1 MSARSSAA
9 SSRTSR
15 TFFPEIR
22 SVYQATSVIE
32 LRQYVQHWKDHGQS
46 IAFIPTMGNLH
57 AGHMSLIEKGQ
68 SLSDRTICSI
78 FVNPMQFGPNEDWD
92 HYPRS
97 LEADLAQ
104 LEAIGCDLVYLPTAS
119 ELYPDGLDKISQV
132 QVTDLTEHY
141 EGAHRPG
148 HFTGVATVVLKLFN
162 IVRPDVSVFGKK
174 DYQQYRV
181 ISKMVE
187 DFNLEVQIIGQE
199 TTRDASGLAISSRN
213 QYLDAAQKKTA
224 AGIYRQLQQTAAS
237 IDQGERDFSTLE
249 QDAIKNLDAT
259 GFNTDYFKICNAET
273 LLPATSEDRDLVI
286 LVTAALGQTRLLDN
300 IEISLW

>member
-1 MSARSSAA
+1 M
-9 SSRTSR
+9 
-15 TFFPEIR
+15 
-22 SVYQATSVIE
+22 YQATSVIE

-57 AGHMSLIEKGQ
+57 GGHMSLIEKGQ

-97 LEADLAQ
+97 LDSDLEQ

-119 ELYPDGLDKISQV
+119 ELYPEGLEKISHV
-132 QVTDLTEHY
+132 QVTDLTDNF

-162 IVRPDVSVFGKK
+162 IVKPDVSVFGKK

-187 DFNLEVQIIGQE
+187 DFNLDVQIIGQE
-199 TTRDASGLAISSRN
+199 TTREASGLATSSRN
-213 QYLDAAQKKTA
+213 QYLDAAQKQQA
-224 AGIYRQLQQTAAS
+224 AMIYQTLQQAARQ
-237 IDQGERDFSTLE
+237 IEEGERDFQSLE
-249 QDAIKNLDAT
+249 RRALENLDGA
-259 GFNTDYFKICNAET
+259 GFHTDYFAVCNAET
-273 LLPATSEDRDLVI
+273 LAPASAQDRDLVI
-286 LVTAALGQTRLLDN
+286 LVTAALGATRLLDN

>member
-1 MSARSSAA
+1 M
-9 SSRTSR
+9 
-15 TFFPEIR
+15 
-22 SVYQATSVIE
+22 YQATAVSE
-32 LRQYVQHWKDHGQS
+32 LRQYVQRWKSNHQS

-97 LEADLAQ
+97 LERDLEMLKQ
-104 LEAIGCDLVYLPTAS
+104 IGCDLVYLPTAS
-119 ELYPDGLDKISQV
+119 ELYPDGLDRISQV
-132 QVTDLTEHY
+132 QVTDLTDDY

-181 ISKMVE
+181 ICKMVE
-187 DFNLEVQIIGQE
+187 DFNLDVRIIGQE
-199 TTRDASGLAISSRN
+199 TTRDPSGLATSSRN
-213 QYLDAAQKKTA
+213 QYLDDAQKQQATLIYKT
-224 AGIYRQLQQTAAS
+224 LQQAAS
-237 IDQGERDFSTLE
+237 QIAEGERDFAAIEARAIETL
-249 QDAIKNLDAT
+249 DTA
-259 GFNTDYFKICNAET
+259 GFKTDYFAVCNAET
-273 LLPATSEDRDLVI
+273 LKPAAPGDRDLVI
-286 LVTAALGQTRLLDN
+286 LTTAALGGTRLLDN
-300 IEISLW
+300 VEISLW

>member
-1 MSARSSAA
+1 M
-9 SSRTSR
+9 
-15 TFFPEIR
+15 
-22 SVYQATSVIE
+22 YQATSVTE

-92 HYPRS
+92 HYPRTLEKDIAL
-97 LEADLAQ
+97 LEAS
-104 LEAIGCDLVYLPTAS
+104 GCDLVYLPAAS
-119 ELYPDGLDKISQV
+119 ELYPEGLERISQV
-132 QVTDLTEHY
+132 QVTDLTDHY

-162 IVRPDVSVFGKK
+162 IVKPDVSVFGKK

-199 TTRDASGLAISSRN
+199 TTREVSGLATSSRN
-213 QYLDAAQKKTA
+213 QYLDDAQKEKA
-224 AGIYRQLQQTAAS
+224 ALIYQVLQQTAQQ
-237 IDQGERDFSTLE
+237 IDKGERDFETL
-249 QDAIKNLDAT
+249 QVRAIHDLDDAGFKT
-259 GFNTDYFKICNAET
+259 GYFCICNADN
-273 LLPATSEDRDLVI
+273 LLPATTEDRDLVI
-286 LVTAALGQTRLLDN
+286 LVTAAIGPTRLLDN

>member
-1 MSARSSAA
+1 M
-9 SSRTSR
+9 
-15 TFFPEIR
+15 
-22 SVYQATSVIE
+22 YQATSVTE

-68 SLSDRTICSI
+68 SLSDRSLCSI
-78 FVNPMQFGPNEDWD
+78 FVNPMQFGPNEDWN
-92 HYPRS
+92 HYPRTLDS
-97 LEADLAQ
+97 DIEQ

-119 ELYPDGLDKISQV
+119 ELYPEGLDKITHV
-132 QVTDLTEHY
+132 HVTDLTDHY

-162 IVRPDVSVFGKK
+162 IVKPDVSVFGKK

-187 DFNLEVQIIGQE
+187 DLNLDVQIIGQE
-199 TTRDASGLAISSRN
+199 TTRENSGLATSSRN
-213 QYLDAAQKKTA
+213 QYLDPEQTRQAAL
-224 AGIYRQLQQTAAS
+224 IYQLLQDCARR
-237 IDQGERDFSTLE
+237 IGEGERDFKAVEAS
-249 QDAIKNLDAT
+249 AASHLDEA
-259 GFNTDYFKICNAET
+259 GFKTDYFSICNAET
-273 LLPATSEDRDLVI
+273 LLPASVEDRDLVI
-286 LVTAALGQTRLLDN
+286 LVTAGLGATRLLDN

>member
-1 MSARSSAA
+1 
-9 SSRTSR
+9 
-15 TFFPEIR
+15 
-22 SVYQATSVIE
+22 
-32 LRQYVQHWKDHGQS
+32 
-46 IAFIPTMGNLH
+46 MGNLH

-68 SLSDRTICSI
+68 SLCDRTICSI

-97 LEADLAQ
+97 LERDIEQ

-119 ELYPDGLDKISQV
+119 ELYPEGLDRISHV
-132 QVTDLTEHY
+132 EVTDLSERY

-174 DYQQYRV
+174 DFQQYRV
-181 ISKMVE
+181 ISKMVA

-199 TTRDASGLAISSRN
+199 TTREASGLASSSRN
-213 QYLDAAQKKTA
+213 QYLDDAQKQTA
-224 AGIYRQLQQTAAS
+224 ALIYRQLQQTARL
-237 IDQGERDFSTLE
+237 IEEGERDFEMLE
-249 QDAIKNLDAT
+249 QRAIETLDAA
-259 GFNTDYFKICNAET
+259 GFKTDYFCICNAET
-273 LLPATSEDRDLVI
+273 LSPAGGGDRDLVI
-286 LVTAALGQTRLLDN
+286 LVTAALGATRLLDN

>member
-1 MSARSSAA
+1 M
-9 SSRTSR
+9 
-15 TFFPEIR
+15 
-22 SVYQATSVIE
+22 YQATSVTE

-46 IAFIPTMGNLH
+46 IAFVPTMGNLH

-97 LEADLAQ
+97 LERDIEQ

-119 ELYPDGLDKISQV
+119 ELYPEGLDKISHV
-132 QVTDLTEHY
+132 EVTDLTEHY

-162 IVRPDVSVFGKK
+162 IVKPDVSVFGKK
-174 DYQQYRV
+174 DFQQYRV
-181 ISKMVE
+181 ISKMVK
-187 DFNLEVQIIGQE
+187 DFNLEVQIIGHE
-199 TTRDASGLAISSRN
+199 TTREASGLATSSRN
-213 QYLDAAQKKTA
+213 QYLDDAQKEKA
-224 AGIYRQLQQTAAS
+224 AMIYRLLQQTARL
-237 IDQGERDFSTLE
+237 IDEGERDFEML
-249 QDAIKNLDAT
+249 QQRAIDSLDAA
-259 GFNTDYFKICNAET
+259 GFKTDYFSICNAET
-273 LLPATSEDRDLVI
+273 LLPASDGDRDLVI
-286 LVTAALGQTRLLDN
+286 LVTAALGKTRLLDN

>member
-1 MSARSSAA
+1 M
-9 SSRTSR
+9 
-15 TFFPEIR
+15 
-22 SVYQATSVIE
+22 YQATSVIE

-68 SLSDRTICSI
+68 SLCDRSICSI

-97 LEADLAQ
+97 LDSDLQQ

-119 ELYPDGLDKISQV
+119 ELYPEGLERISQV
-132 QVTDLTEHY
+132 LVTDLTQNY

-187 DFNLEVQIIGQE
+187 DFNLDVQIIGQE
-199 TTRDASGLAISSRN
+199 TTREPSGLASSSRN
-213 QYLDAAQKKTA
+213 QYLDDAQKETA
-224 AGIYRQLQQTAAS
+224 ALIYRQLQQTAQR
-237 IDQGERDFSTLE
+237 IERGERDYEALQRE
-249 QDAIKNLDAT
+249 AIDALDGA
-259 GFNTDYFKICNAET
+259 GFETDYFAICNAET
-273 LLPATSEDRDLVI
+273 LLPATDQDRDL
-286 LVTAALGQTRLLDN
+286 
-300 IEISLW
+300 

>member
-1 MSARSSAA
+1 MDQA
-9 SSRTSR
+9 S
-15 TFFPEIR
+15 
-22 SVYQATSVIE
+22 SVIE

-68 SLSDRTICSI
+68 SLCDRSICSI

-92 HYPRS
+92 HYPRT
-97 LEADLAQ
+97 LEKDLAM
-104 LEAIGCDLVYLPTAS
+104 LREIGCDLVYLPTAS
-119 ELYPDGLDKISQV
+119 ELYPEGLERISQV
-132 QVTDLTEHY
+132 QVTDLTDNY

-187 DFNLEVQIIGQE
+187 DFNLEVQIIGHE
-199 TTRDASGLAISSRN
+199 TTREASGLASSSRN
-213 QYLDAAQKKTA
+213 QYLDDAQKETA
-224 AGIYRQLQQTAAS
+224 ALIYRQLQQTAAL
-237 IDQGERDFSTLE
+237 IEQGERDYDRLQSE
-249 QDAIKNLDAT
+249 AIAALDAA
-259 GFNTDYFKICNAET
+259 GFRTDYFVICNAET
-273 LLPATSEDRDLVI
+273 LLPAGEHDRDLVI
-286 LVTAALGQTRLLDN
+286 LVTAALGGTRLLDN
-300 IEISLW
+300 IETSLW

>member
-1 MSARSSAA
+1 M
-9 SSRTSR
+9 
-15 TFFPEIR
+15 
-22 SVYQATSVIE
+22 YQATSMTE

-57 AGHMSLIEKGQ
+57 VGHMSLIEKGQ

-97 LEADLAQ
+97 LDSDLQQ

-119 ELYPDGLDKISQV
+119 ELYPEGLDKISQV
-132 QVTDLTEHY
+132 QVTDLSNNF

-174 DYQQYRV
+174 DFQQYRV
-181 ISKMVE
+181 ISKMVA
-187 DFNLEVQIIGQE
+187 DFNLDVQIIGQE
-199 TTRDASGLAISSRN
+199 TTREPSGLAASSRN
-213 QYLDAAQKKTA
+213 QYLDAAQKQRA
-224 AGIYRQLQQTAAS
+224 AMIYQTLQQAARQ
-237 IDQGERDFSTLE
+237 IEEGERDFQSLE
-249 QDAIKNLDAT
+249 RSAIENLDGA
-259 GFNTDYFKICNAET
+259 GFRTDYFAICNPET
-273 LLPATSEDRDLVI
+273 LAPASKEDRDLVI
-286 LVTAALGQTRLLDN
+286 LVTAALGATRLLDN

>member
-1 MSARSSAA
+1 MDQ
-9 SSRTSR
+9 
-15 TFFPEIR
+15 
-22 SVYQATSVIE
+22 VTSVTE
-32 LRQYVQHWKDHGQS
+32 LHQYVQHWKEHVQS

-92 HYPRS
+92 HYPRTLEKDIAL
-97 LEADLAQ
+97 LEAS
-104 LEAIGCDLVYLPTAS
+104 GCDLVYLPTAS
-119 ELYPDGLDKISQV
+119 ELYPEGLERISHV
-132 QVTDLTEHY
+132 QVTGLTDHY

-162 IVRPDVSVFGKK
+162 IVKPDVSVFGKK

-199 TTRDASGLAISSRN
+199 TTREASGLATSSRN
-213 QYLDAAQKKTA
+213 QYLDDAQKEQA
-224 AGIYRQLQQTAAS
+224 ALIYQVLQQSAQQ
-237 IDQGERDFSTLE
+237 IDKGERDFEMLQAHAIEDLE
-249 QDAIKNLDAT
+249 EA
-259 GFNTDYFKICNAET
+259 GFKTDYFCICNADN
-273 LLPATSEDRDLVI
+273 LLLATTEDRDLVI
-286 LVTAALGQTRLLDN
+286 LVTAAIGPTRLLDN

>member
-1 MSARSSAA
+1 M
-9 SSRTSR
+9 
-15 TFFPEIR
+15 
-22 SVYQATSVIE
+22 YQATSVIE

-97 LEADLAQ
+97 LESDIEQ

-119 ELYPDGLDKISQV
+119 ELYPEGLDKISHV
-132 QVTDLTEHY
+132 EVTDLTERY

-162 IVRPDVSVFGKK
+162 IVKPDVSVFGKK
-174 DYQQYRV
+174 DFQQYRV

-199 TTRDASGLAISSRN
+199 TTREPSGLATSSRN
-213 QYLDAAQKKTA
+213 QYLDDTQKEKAAM
-224 AGIYRQLQQTAAS
+224 IYRLLQQTARL
-237 IDQGERDFSTLE
+237 IDEGERDFEML
-249 QDAIKNLDAT
+249 QQRAIDSLDGA
-259 GFNTDYFKICNAET
+259 GFKTDYFCICNAET
-273 LLPATSEDRDLVI
+273 LRPASADDRDLVI
-286 LVTAALGQTRLLDN
+286 LVTAGLGSTRLLDN

>member
-1 MSARSSAA
+1 M
-9 SSRTSR
+9 
-15 TFFPEIR
+15 
-22 SVYQATSVIE
+22 YQATSVTE

-68 SLSDRTICSI
+68 SLCDRSICSI

-92 HYPRS
+92 HYPRT
-97 LEADLAQ
+97 LEADIDK
-104 LEAIGCDLVYLPTAS
+104 LEKIGCDLAYMPTAS
-119 ELYPDGLDKISQV
+119 ELYPDGLDRITQV
-132 QVTDLTEHY
+132 HVTDLTDNY

-162 IVRPDVSVFGKK
+162 IVKPDVSVFGKK
-174 DYQQYRV
+174 DFQQYRV

-187 DFNLEVQIIGQE
+187 DLNLDVQIIGQE
-199 TTRDASGLAISSRN
+199 TTRDPSGLATSSRN
-213 QYLDAAQKKTA
+213 QYLDAEQTRRA
-224 AGIYRQLQQTAAS
+224 ALIYRQLRDTAQL
-237 IDQGERDFSTLE
+237 IDKGERDYQSLERQALATLE
-249 QDAIKNLDAT
+249 EA

-273 LLPATSEDRDLVI
+273 LLPASADDRDLVI
-286 LVTAALGQTRLLDN
+286 LVTAGLGATRLLDN